1 MGCLDPVTAFGK
13 LISAELV
20 HYAYPYV
27 KMMAYSRTRP
37 EWHAMFCDNA
47 ALKEWLLAT
56 EEHAFYLFAVKVL
69 ASLVMDKPST
79 LKPCDREIVL
89 VMERVHSSDLAD
101 ELSFVRTFRYRNDT
115 SIYVAA
121 VIAHVRS
128 P

>member
-1 MGCLDPVTAFGK
+1 
-13 LISAELV
+13 
-20 HYAYPYV
+20 
-27 KMMAYSRTRP
+27 MMAYSRTRP
-37 EWHAMFCDNA
+37 VWHASFCDNA

-79 LKPCDREIVL
+79 LKPSDREMVL
-89 VMERVHSSDLAD
+89 IMERVHSSDLAD
-101 ELSFVRTFRYRNDT
+101 ELGFVRTFRYRNDT

-128 P
+128 IIDLRVPLPDGYSFHRAPTSLG